1 MYTSKIEGFARKHEN
16 RGGFQGPQGTK
27 VLRQCYVVVE
37 RLRQLNFSRFDRIS
51 L

>member
-1 MYTSKIEGFARKHEN
+1 MYTSNIEGFARKHEN
-16 RGGFQGPQGTK
+16 RGVQGPQDTK